1 MLGPWWDLNFRHLYF
16 RNPIC
21 GLRLALCCPSWITR
35 KGFDRTEPR
44 LARTRGEK
52 TTASLA
58 EDGGYSYPELVA
70 MFYVFSPQTLAEFY
84 LIPSQA
90 NFDKSE
96 FGQE

>member
-1 MLGPWWDLNFRHLYF
+1 
-16 RNPIC
+16 
-21 GLRLALCCPSWITR
+21 
-35 KGFDRTEPR
+35 
-44 LARTRGEK
+44 
-52 TTASLA
+52 
-58 EDGGYSYPELVA
+58 